1 MAINLHLSHFRFG
14 IDELTESTHGWLA
27 NEDTNISIAPDTT
40 FLLRLTE
47 QETGGT
53 ACSNLAAQ
61 LQCRKNAGAWQNV
74 TTASSIVKAV
84 AAAAF
89 TNGAACTKRL
99 SGTGTFESSGAGC

>member
-14 IDELTESTHGWLA
+14 VDSGTESTHGWLA
-27 NEDTNISIAPDTT
+27 NEDTNLSIAPDTT

-53 ACSNLAAQ
+53 ACNNLAAQ

-74 TTASSIVKAV
+74 TTTSAIVKAV
-84 AAAAF
+84 VAAAF
-89 TNGAACTKRL
+89 ADGAPCTKRL
-99 SGTGTFESSGAGC
+99 SGTGTF